1 MTPDEYD
8 FVKISIKKDVAEQID
23 TICND
28 AKKYG
33 IFISKSDLLR
43 TMINDS
49 LVIEYAIKKI
59 VYNKN
64 NVKSSDLEFSR
75 NPIL

>member
-8 FVKISIKKDVAEQID
+8 FVKISIKKDVADQID

-33 IFISKSDLLR
+33 IFISKSELLR
-43 TMINDS
+43 TMTYDKN
-49 LVIEYAIKKI
+49 VIEYAIKKI
-59 VYNKN
+59 VYDKN
-64 NVKSSDLEFSR
+64 NVKSSDLEFSK

>member
-1 MTPDEYD
+1 MTNVAEEYD
-8 FVKISIKKDVAEQID
+8 FVKISVKKDIAEQIN

-33 IFISKSDLLR
+33 IHISKSELLR
-43 TMINDS
+43 VMVNDGN
-49 LVIEYAIKKI
+49 VIEYVIKKI

-64 NVKSSDLEFSR
+64 NSKSSDLVFSGTR
-75 NPIL
+75 